1 MPVIR
6 QCSILEGIVDSS
18 DAIGTGRREAPARG
32 RSNDRTAKQPL
43 SDPALRETGIR
54 VIDPIPWGAHICMFY
69 ETRVDLLDAAVAFF
83 TAGFDSNEFCLWA
96 VSPPITEA
104 AAKAALRRNIPDFDR
119 HLSDG
124 RIELINAAEW
134 YLKGD
139 QFDLQRITD
148 GWGEK
153 LSGALAKGYDGVRLS
168 GNAFWIGTKY
178 WTEFCEYEGAL
189 DRFFAG
195 KKMVVLCT
203 YSLRASRAVD
213 MLDVAR
219 AHQIS
224 IARRHGDW
232 ELLET
237 PEFKQAKQEIKR
249 LNQALGILPRLFPGD
264 ELLTPRERAT
274 LAQIVRGAS
283 SKEAARA
290 LDISPRTVEFHRTN
304 LLKKTGAKNTVD
316 LVRMVLGE

>member
-1 MPVIR
+1 MVA
-6 QCSILEGIVDSS
+6 SS
-18 DAIGTGRREAPARG
+18 DAIETGRRKAPARG
-32 RSNDRTAKQPL
+32 RSNDRTAKQPP
-43 SDPALRETGIR
+43 SDPALRKTGIR

-69 ETRVDLLDAAVAFF
+69 ETRVDLLEAAVAFF

-96 VSPPITEA
+96 VSPPVTEA
-104 AAKAALRRNIPDFDR
+104 VAKSALRRSIPDFDR

-124 RIELINAAEW
+124 RIELINGTEW
-134 YLKGD
+134 YLNGD
-139 QFDLQRITD
+139 QFDLQRIAD
-148 GWGEK
+148 GWDEK
-153 LSGALAKGYDGVRLS
+153 LSGALAKGYDGMRLS
-168 GNAFWIGTKY
+168 GNAFWIGTKH
-178 WTEFCEYEGAL
+178 WTEFREYEAAL

-203 YSLRASRAVD
+203 YLLQASRAVD
-213 MLDVAR
+213 LLDVAR

-224 IARRHGDW
+224 IARRAGDW
-232 ELLET
+232 EFLET
-237 PEFKQAKQEIKR
+237 PELKQAKQEIKK
-249 LNQALGILPRLFPGD
+249 LNDALDMLSRPFPGR

-274 LAQIVRGAS
+274 LAQIVRGTS

-316 LVRMVLGE
+316 LVRKVLGE